1 MDASVTDFIPL
12 AIVLVAGVLGWLAL
26 RRLIDRS
33 ARRDPSANVELRRQ
47 VATIIVAFTVVIA
60 AVITLPISEGTRG
73 QILALLG
80 IVLSA
85 AVALSA
91 TTLLGNLLA
100 GLMLRSIRGFK
111 AGDFIRVDGY
121 VGRVS
126 TRGLFHTEIQTEERD
141 LMTIPNIILAT
152 TPVTTARASG
162 TILSTQVGL
171 GYDVPRVDVERAL
184 LAATETA
191 GLEQGFVQVVELG
204 DFAVVYR
211 CAGLL
216 TDVKLIVSMRS
227 KLNAAVLDHC
237 HQAGIE
243 IVSPSFMNQRQ
254 VNDQTFIPQ
263 RRFRP
268 AVDPADEVLPESIVF
283 DRADLAA
290 SREMLI
296 DSITRVDALIA
307 ESSGDLRASLER
319 RKQAIRDRLAEL
331 NELAKSD
338 D

>member
-1 MDASVTDFIPL
+1 MDLGLVDFVPL
-12 AIVLVAGVLGWLAL
+12 AI
-26 RRLIDRS
+26 
-33 ARRDPSANVELRRQ
+33 
-47 VATIIVAFTVVIA
+47 VVIA
-60 AVITLPISEGTRG
+60 AVGVWLGLRWWIERNARGNPSANVPVRRQVMTLLVAFIAVIAAVVAMPISEGTRG

-85 AVALSA
+85 AIALSS
-91 TTLLGNLLA
+91 TTLLGNLIA
-100 GLMLRSIRGFK
+100 GLMLRSVRNFK
-111 AGDFIRVDGY
+111 AGDFIRVEGH

-126 TRGLFHTEIQTEERD
+126 NRGLFHTEIQTEERD
-141 LMTIPNIILAT
+141 LTTLPNMFLANH
-152 TPVTTARASG
+152 PVTTARASG
-162 TILSTQVGL
+162 TILSTKVGL
-171 GYDVPRVDVERAL
+171 GYDVPRTDVEAAL
-184 LAATETA
+184 LRAVETA

-216 TDVKLIVSMRS
+216 TDVTTLVSMRS

-283 DRADLAA
+283 DKADQAA
-290 SREMLI
+290 SRETLVANI
-296 DSITRVDALIA
+296 ARVDELIA
-307 ESSGDLRASLER
+307 ESSGQLRESLER
-319 RKQAIRDRLAEL
+319 RRDAMRERLAEHD
-331 NELAKSD
+331 EAAKSGD
-338 D
+338 

>member
-1 MDASVTDFIPL
+1 MIDFVPL
-12 AIVLVAGVLGWLAL
+12 AIVLVVSVLVWIATLAFIT
-26 RRLIDRS
+26 RN
-33 ARRDPSANVELRRQ
+33 ARRNPNANVPVRRQ
-47 VATIIVAFTVVIA
+47 VASLLIAFVGVIA
-60 AVITLPISEGTRG
+60 AVVAMPISEGTRG

-85 AVALSA
+85 AIALSS
-91 TTLLGNLLA
+91 TTLLGNLIA
-100 GLMLRSIRGFK
+100 GLMLRSVRNFK
-111 AGDFIRVDGY
+111 AGDFIRVEGH

-126 TRGLFHTEIQTEERD
+126 NRGLFHTEIQTEERD
-141 LMTIPNIILAT
+141 LTTLPNVFLAT
-152 TPVTTARASG
+152 NPVTTARASG
-162 TILSTQVGL
+162 TILSTKVGL
-171 GYDVPRVDVERAL
+171 GYDVPRTDVERAL
-184 LAATETA
+184 LAALEST

-216 TDVKLIVSMRS
+216 TDVTKLVSMRS

-237 HQAGIE
+237 HGEGIE

-263 RRFRP
+263 RRWRP

-283 DRADLAA
+283 DKADQAA
-290 SREMLI
+290 SRE
-296 DSITRVDALIA
+296 SLIA
-307 ESSGDLRASLER
+307 NIARIEQLIEESSGQLRESLER
-319 RKQAIRDRLAEL
+319 RRDTIREHLAALDEAA
-331 NELAKSD
+331 AKAD